1 MEPDLLEKIGNL
13 PGLSDLIKKQHR
25 AKERLRQTF
34 DTWKEYWDWYIVA
47 NEIALGEMPKDRN
60 PLNPDGSRNANYNP
74 LLDPV
79 VNVFLVRESDMQGRP
94 SWYMPK
100 TSAAMA
106 QGIMVNFLDRV
117 YDRTIRQMRLR
128 MIETQGRGALVAAPQ
143 EFGSDGK

>member
-34 DTWKEYWDWYIVA
+34 STWDEYWDWYITA
-47 NEIALGEMPKDRN
+47 NELALGEMPKDRS
-60 PLNPDGSRNANYNP
+60 PLTPEGLRNPDYNP

-79 VNVFLVRESDMQGRP
+79 VNVFLVQESDMQRRP

-100 TSAAMA
+100 TSAAIA
-106 QGIMVNFLDRV
+106 QGIIVNFLDRV
-117 YDRTIRQMRLR
+117 YDRTIRSMRLK
-128 MIETQGRGALVAAPQ
+128 MGETQPEKPVQKSRGV
-143 EFGSDGK
+143 GYD